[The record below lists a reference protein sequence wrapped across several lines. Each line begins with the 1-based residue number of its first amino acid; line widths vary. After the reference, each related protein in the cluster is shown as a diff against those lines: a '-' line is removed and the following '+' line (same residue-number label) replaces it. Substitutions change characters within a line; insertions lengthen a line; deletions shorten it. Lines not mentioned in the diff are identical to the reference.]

1 MIRIGQKLKIKILE
15 LGNYNF
21 PIGNSPFSLNATL
34 SENLFGK
41 AFAN

>member
-1 MIRIGQKLKIKILE
+1 MIRIGQTEDKNFGIGKLNISR
-15 LGNYNF
+15 F
-21 PIGNSPFSLNATL
+21 PATL